1 VTGAECGFIMLA
13 NAGNELEF
21 KLARG
26 RRQLPL
32 SGTSFATSRKIP
44 EEVFRT
50 GEPKILADLLDGDL
64 ANVHMGT
71 VALGIRN
78 VQCVPLK
85 LVRYVDRQ
93 DDAVSGERRIGVLY
107 LDSREKGTFLSGS
120 TRGALETLATEA
132 AVAIENARLYRE
144 TMEKAKMEQEMRIA
158 AEIQQAL
165 LPKAGHSGAFFKTA
179 ASSLPCRSIGGAF
192 YDYVDL
198 PGGAFG
204 FALGDVAGKGPP
216 AALLSAMMQGI
227 FAAQAAAAD
236 TPCQTIARVNLAL
249 YKRGI
254 ESRFVTLMYGTL
266 ESDGRLTYCNA
277 GHNPPLVLGKTGFRR
292 LEVGGPIVGLF
303 EGATF
308 DEETVV
314 LDPGDWLIVF
324 SDGVSEAL
332 SASGEE
338 YGEERIV
345 AVAEQHRADSPND
358 FLQAIFADVRAF
370 TKGAPQSDDITALVL
385 RYGA

>member
-1 VTGAECGFIMLA
+1 MLESAEH
-13 NAGNELEF
+13 ELEF

-26 RRQLPL
+26 RRSQPL

-50 GEPKILADLLDGDL
+50 GEPKILADLLDGEL

-85 LVRYVDRQ
+85 LVRYIDRA
-93 DDAVSGERRIGVLY
+93 DEVAVERRIGVLY
-107 LDSREKGTFLSGS
+107 LDSREKGSFLSGS

-165 LPKAGHSGAFFKTA
+165 LPRTGHSGAFFRTA
-179 ASSLPCRSIGGAF
+179 ASSLPCRSIGGDF

-198 PGGAFG
+198 PNGGFG

-216 AALLSAMMQGI
+216 AALLSAMMQGM
-227 FAAQAAAAD
+227 FAAQAAASD

-266 ESDGRLTYCNA
+266 EPDGRLTYCNA
-277 GHNPPLVLGKTGFRR
+277 GHNPPLIIPRSGSGQAVRR
-292 LEVGGPIVGLF
+292 LECGGPIVGLF
-303 EGATF
+303 DSATF
-308 DEETVV
+308 SEETVT
-314 LDPGDWLIVF
+314 LSPGDWLIVF
-324 SDGVSEAL
+324 SDGVSEAM

-338 YGEERIV
+338 YGESRIV
-345 AVAEQHRADSPND
+345 ECVERDKGLEPRQLLEA
-358 FLQAIFADVRAF
+358 LFADVREF
-370 TKGAPQSDDITALVL
+370 TRGAPQSDDITAMVL